1 MNKDQNSKS
10 FYHLRNWE
18 NFSTNHPIYV
28 DYTEEVNW
36 VYQNTSSRK
45 ITWSVWDGGYNGWST
60 VSREPFFKDERV
72 YVIDATNNQ
81 VNFLQNTFNELDS
94 YIEPDFEQV
103 WWDNASDIRIWN
115 VYEIPNSNA
124 HGVGLFHGLRD
135 YGNVA
140 AIVDVWH
147 FNPGC

>member
-1 MNKDQNSKS
+1 MTSTLDKKQNSQS

-18 NFSTNHPIYV
+18 NFSANHPIYV

-72 YVIDATNNQ
+72 YVIDATKNQ
-81 VNFLQNTFNELDS
+81 VNFLQNTFKILQKSFQKPSSTLN
-94 YIEPDFEQV
+94 
-103 WWDNASDIRIWN
+103 
-115 VYEIPNSNA
+115 
-124 HGVGLFHGLRD
+124 
-135 YGNVA
+135 
-140 AIVDVWH
+140 
-147 FNPGC
+147 